1 MMRMGELIRLSQ
13 ENQVLRKKQAI
24 RTNKQWTGYLRL
36 QSGCDQDK
44 STVDRLS
51 EMTVRMRQ
59 DVLTGFDR
67 VFEFGRAELS
77 AKLGRPDK
85 FMRE

>member
-1 MMRMGELIRLSQ
+1 M
-13 ENQVLRKKQAI
+13 
-24 RTNKQWTGYLRL
+24 
-36 QSGCDQDK
+36 
-44 STVDRLS
+44 DRLFGV
-51 EMTVRMRQ
+51 TIRMRQ

-85 FMRE
+85 LMRE